1 MSIKDIIPVYQA
13 AFQEF
18 GDSPAGVCWPK
29 GLQERRFHAL
39 TRHWHIRPISVL
51 DFGCGLAH
59 LKPFLDQKFPSVTYT
74 GVDIVPEFIAHN
86 AHKYPDS
93 TFKLISSVEDIDGCF
108 DHTAISGTFNIK
120 YDESGTKNWD
130 IISSILL
137 SLFNKTHISLSADF
151 FTDDVDYMQQDSYHQ
166 NPDKLYRFIRKHISK
181 YMVMDSSYLPF
192 EYAVTILKN
201 IQE

>member
-1 MSIKDIIPVYQA
+1 MSVESEDVIALYERHADAWVRA
-13 AFQEF
+13 
-18 GDSPAGVCWPK
+18 C
-29 GLQERRFHAL
+29 LQESTLYEKPWLDRFCKLL
-39 TRHWHIRPISVL
+39 TTAGSVL